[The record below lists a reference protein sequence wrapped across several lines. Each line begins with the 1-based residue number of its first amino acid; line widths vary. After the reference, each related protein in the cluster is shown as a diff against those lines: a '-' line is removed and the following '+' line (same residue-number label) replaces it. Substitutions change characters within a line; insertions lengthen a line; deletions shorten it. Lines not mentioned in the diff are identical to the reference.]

1 MEKLKVSELLE
12 YWKEKYLET
21 KLDKII
27 KEEILKKTVYKKSIF
42 SSILKY
48 TSVLA
53 SFLVVIFIWY
63 FFLNIEKA
71 SPDLSVIENENNS
84 IVEEINQKALNKKS
98 NVELNSTFEDI
109 QSNDSFKKELI
120 NKNTIIKDNI
130 ATIQNK
136 TENIENN
143 KSLWWFAIQRSTS
156 LWVSWVE
163 IWNNKK
169 DYKYFLVGIVLFIAT
184 IIMLL
189 LLIKKK
195 RKKE

>member
-1 MEKLKVSELLE
+1 MEELKVSELLE

-21 KLDKII
+21 RLDKRI
-27 KEEILKKTVYKKSIF
+27 KEKILEKTIYKKSIF
-42 SSILKY
+42 SSVLKY

-84 IVEEINQKALNKKS
+84 IVEEINQKVANKKS
-98 NVELNSTFEDI
+98 KIELNSTFEDI

-143 KSLWWFAIQRSTS
+143 KSLWWFAIQRSTN
-156 LWVSWVE
+156 LWISWAE

-169 DYKYFLVGIVLFIAT
+169 DYKYFLFGIISFISIIILFF
-184 IIMLL
+184 
-189 LLIKKK
+189 LIRSK
-195 RKKE
+195 RKK

>member
-169 DYKYFLVGIVLFIAT
+169 DYKYFLVGIVLFILIV
-184 IIMLL
+184 IILL
-189 LLIKKK
+189 VLI
-195 RKKE
+195 RKKEKK